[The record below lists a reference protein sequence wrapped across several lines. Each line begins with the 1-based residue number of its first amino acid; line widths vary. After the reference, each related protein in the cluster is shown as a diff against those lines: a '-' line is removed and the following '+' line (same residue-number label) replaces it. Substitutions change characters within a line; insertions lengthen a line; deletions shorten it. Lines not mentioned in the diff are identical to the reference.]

1 MPYAIAVL
9 LALLSLI
16 VISQPFLKA
25 HLQSKANSPPDPAE
39 EPDRSN
45 RSLFD
50 DIDRLKLDLD
60 LGSVTPEEYERQMN
74 ALRHAAA
81 ANLRAQELP
90 AQRKRDESKT
100 SQEVNDALEERIRR
114 HRRAL
119 LQQRETPH
127 EEA

>member
-16 VISQPFLKA
+16 VISHPFLRA
-25 HLQSKANSPPDPAE
+25 HLQSKANSLSDLSE

-50 DIDRLKLDLD
+50 DIDRLNLDLD
-60 LGSVTPEEYERQMN
+60 LGNVTPEEYERQMN

-81 ANLRAQELP
+81 ANLRAQELL
-90 AQRKRDESKT
+90 AQGNRDESKT
-100 SQEVNDALEERIRR
+100 SQEVDDALEERIRQHLR
-114 HRRAL
+114 DLR
-119 LQQRETPH
+119 QQGKDLS
-127 EEA
+127 